1 MYLVTSLAELLIK
14 LLLPCVIN
22 YSSLEELWW
31 KKYIYLIDLIILA
44 LHMVQ
49 YFIRIMLKH
58 IQSFVK

>member
-1 MYLVTSLAELLIK
+1 MYLVTSELLIK

-49 YFIRIMLKH
+49 YSIRIALKH

>member
-31 KKYIYLIDLIILA
+31 KKYIYLIDLILA

-49 YFIRIMLKH
+49 YFIRITLKH

>member
-49 YFIRIMLKH
+49 YFIRITLKH